1 MFINRR
7 KTKVIKIGSLYIG
20 GNNPVAI
27 QSMIKY
33 KTSDIKNSLLQIK
46 QLENCGC
53 EIVRLAIKDSADAKA
68 LRQLKRYI
76 KIPLVCDIHFNWNL
90 ALEAIENGA
99 DKIRL
104 NPGNIYKK
112 SQIREIV
119 AALKAARIPLRI
131 GLNSGSVRDQGR
143 KKISLADKL
152 VASALD
158 YVRIVEKFK
167 FSDIVVSLKAST
179 VLDTIEAYRK
189 FSKLRSY
196 PLHLGVTATGLPTD
210 GAIMSSIAIG
220 ALLLDGIGD
229 TIRISLTDIP
239 QEEVRVA
246 KATLEAIGLR
256 VFGPKIISCPTC
268 GRCEVNL
275 VKLIKELEAAITA
288 QSVNS
293 QMVRK
298 AHYSLDYPQRSRGVL
313 KPLKVAVMGCIVN
326 GPQEARA
333 ADIGIAFGK
342 NKGLLFKKGKP
353 IRKISSVNCV
363 EILLKELKGTNV

>member
-1 MFINRR
+1 MLINRR
-7 KTKVIKIGSLYIG
+7 QTKVIKIGSLHIG

-27 QSMIKY
+27 QSMAKY
-33 KTSDIKNSLLQIK
+33 KTSDIKNTLSQIK
-46 QLENCGC
+46 ELENCGC
-53 EIVRLAIKDSADAKA
+53 EIVRLAIKDSDDAKA
-68 LRQLKRYI
+68 LKQLKNYV
-76 KIPLVCDIHFNWNL
+76 KIPLAADIHFNWNL

-131 GLNSGSVRDQGR
+131 GLNSGSVRNLGS
-143 KKISLADKL
+143 KNLSLADKL

-158 YVRIVEKFK
+158 YIRIVEKFK
-167 FSDIVVSLKAST
+167 FSDIIVSLKAST
-179 VLDTIEAYRK
+179 VLDTVEAYRK
-189 FSKLRSY
+189 FSKLCGY
-196 PLHLGVTATGLPTD
+196 PLHLGVTATGLPKG

-239 QEEVRVA
+239 QEEVKVA
-246 KATLEAIGLR
+246 KAILEAIGLR
-256 VFGPKIISCPTC
+256 VFGPQIISCPTC

-275 VKLIKELEAAITA
+275 VNIVKNLEKELNTYDFQLMA
-288 QSVNS
+288 
-293 QMVRK
+293 
-298 AHYSLDYPQRSRGVL
+298 D
-313 KPLKVAVMGCIVN
+313 KPPKVAVMGCIVN
-326 GPQEARA
+326 GPGEARA

-342 NKGLLFKKGKP
+342 NQGLLFKKGKP
-353 IRKISSVNCV
+353 VRKISSANCV
-363 EILLKELKGTNV
+363 EVLLKELKGKNV